1 MPASEPACAGE
12 LGRRF
17 VFAVKTHGFR
27 FRALDGS
34 YAVCRLGA
42 DAAVPAWAAGP
53 FVNITLTDDELAIIC
68 QADAVPAG
76 VRAERDWR
84 VLKLVGPFPFT
95 ATGVLASLATPLARA
110 GISLLSIATYDTDY
124 FLVKSDVFEDAI
136 SVLTA
141 AGHTRIG

>member
-1 MPASEPACAGE
+1 MKHQGQ
-12 LGRRF
+12 
-17 VFAVKTHGFR
+17 R
-27 FRALDGS
+27 FRALSGL
-34 YAVCRLGA
+34 YAVCRLA
-42 DAAVPAWAAGP
+42 PDAAVPAWAAGP

-68 QADAVPAG
+68 PADQVPAG
-76 VRAERDWR
+76 IRAERDWR

-124 FLVKSDVFEDAI
+124 FLVKSEMFDDATA
-136 SVLTA
+136 VLVA

>member
-1 MPASEPACAGE
+1 MPG
-12 LGRRF
+12 L
-17 VFAVKTHGFR
+17 
-27 FRALDGS
+27 
-34 YAVCRLGA
+34 YAVCRLPA

-68 QADAVPAG
+68 PAEQVPVG
-76 VRAERDWR
+76 IRAERDWR

-124 FLVKSDVFEDAI
+124 FLVKTDGFEDAM